1 MPNKKKNGN
10 MNFEKQYGKIMKDVT
25 PYYPRPEKQWK
36 ATGDIFEKFSLL
48 EKSPTTTSSNTVAIK
63 EQKTQNA

>member
-10 MNFEKQYGKIMKDVT
+10 MNFEKQYGKIMKDIGL
-25 PYYPRPEKQWK
+25 YYPRSEKQWK

-48 EKSPTTTSSNTVAIK
+48 EKTPTTTSSNTVAIE
-63 EQKTQNA
+63 EQNPQNA